1 MIIIFFSRCI
11 CWKREIKLWEFLCF
25 LSVAC
30 FLSSALWLRI
40 KMFCFTL
47 LVLNAKNLPPLDTN
61 GTWYVLLDAVRDS
74 LQRRYFLSAAKIQT
88 SVNIIR
94 FPVYIYIGHLNTI
107 LRECPP
113 FFFNFILGSRLTT
126 TPFFVFS
133 YAFLNKTTFGI
144 VLGLS
149 DPYVTLRLLPEDLFG
164 KEVKKTE
171 TIKSTLFPLFDEQ
184 FDL

>member
-1 MIIIFFSRCI
+1 M
-11 CWKREIKLWEFLCF
+11 
-25 LSVAC
+25 
-30 FLSSALWLRI
+30 
-40 KMFCFTL
+40 
-47 LVLNAKNLPPLDTN
+47 
-61 GTWYVLLDAVRDS
+61 VRDMYCS
-74 LQRRYFLSAAKIQT
+74 MLYVIVCRDENSDFSQHH
-88 SVNIIR
+88 SV
-94 FPVYIYIGHLNTI
+94 PCLYIYRTFKYY
-107 LRECPP
+107 PP
-113 FFFNFILGSRLTT
+113 RMSTVFFNFILGSRLTT

>member
-1 MIIIFFSRCI
+1 MQGIFHRWIPMVRDMYCSMLYVIVCRDDIFFQRQKFRLQSTS
-11 CWKREIKLWEFLCF
+11 F
-25 LSVAC
+25 
-30 FLSSALWLRI
+30 
-40 KMFCFTL
+40 
-47 LVLNAKNLPPLDTN
+47 
-61 GTWYVLLDAVRDS
+61 GS
-74 LQRRYFLSAAKIQT
+74 LFI
-88 SVNIIR
+88 
-94 FPVYIYIGHLNTI
+94 YIYIGHLNTI

-113 FFFNFILGSRLTT
+113 FFFNFILGSRLRT
-126 TPFFVFS
+126 TPLFVFS
-133 YAFLNKTTFGI
+133 YAFLNKTTFGN

>member
-1 MIIIFFSRCI
+1 MST
-11 CWKREIKLWEFLCF
+11 
-25 LSVAC
+25 V
-30 FLSSALWLRI
+30 
-40 KMFCFTL
+40 
-47 LVLNAKNLPPLDTN
+47 
-61 GTWYVLLDAVRDS
+61 
-74 LQRRYFLSAAKIQT
+74 
-88 SVNIIR
+88 
-94 FPVYIYIGHLNTI
+94 
-107 LRECPP
+107 
-113 FFFNFILGSRLTT
+113 FFNFILGSRLTT